1 MQIRIYL
8 ILLVA
13 LISVSSTALVIRYL
27 EDLDPVLLAFWRMLF
42 ASILLWIYSY
52 NIKNYTSYSVNRV
65 WTIIAGIFLGLH
77 FALFF
82 IGVRTTSIP
91 SATLLACTAPIF
103 TATISW
109 LKGENLSKA
118 ALLGLLLS
126 VLGIVI
132 VQGFNNDLTRG
143 NLYGNLLSLLSGL
156 CIAITFV
163 FAKKIRLTTENVVYG
178 REVFFVASLT
188 LLAFSLLTKT
198 SLFSFSKADLPW
210 FLFLGLFPSILGHN
224 MLNYTIKYLSP
235 TAVASVPL
243 GEPIIASLFSYLI
256 FFESIPFGVIA
267 GAPFIFF
274 GIFLLV
280 RQSN

>member
-8 ILLVA
+8 ILMMA
-13 LISVSSTALVIRYL
+13 LMSVSSTALVIRYL
-27 EDLDPVLLAFWRMLF
+27 EDLNPILLAFWRMLF
-42 ASILLWIYSY
+42 ASILLWIYSS
-52 NIKNYTSYSVNRV
+52 NIKSDISSYVNKAYTV
-65 WTIIAGIFLGLH
+65 IAGVFLGLH
-77 FALFF
+77 FAFFF
-82 IGVRTTSIP
+82 IGVRNTSIP

-103 TATISW
+103 TAVISW
-109 LKGENLSKA
+109 LRGEYIGKT
-118 ALLGLLLS
+118 ALLGLSLS
-126 VLGIVI
+126 ILGIMI
-132 VQGFNNDLTRG
+132 VQSLDNDLSRS
-143 NLYGNLLSLLSGL
+143 NLYGNLLSLLSGF
-156 CIAITFV
+156 CIAITFI
-163 FAKKIRLTTENVVYG
+163 FAKKIRLTTENVIYG
-178 REVFFVASLT
+178 REVFFIASLT
-188 LLAFSLLTKT
+188 LLAFSIFTKV

-256 FFESIPFGVIA
+256 FFEPVPFGVFV

-280 RQSN
+280 KQSN

>member
-1 MQIRIYL
+1 M
-8 ILLVA
+8 A

-27 EDLDPVLLAFWRMLF
+27 EDLNPILLAFWRMLF

-52 NIKNYTSYSVNRV
+52 NIKNDTSYSVNKV
-65 WTIIAGIFLGLH
+65 WTFIAGVFLGLH

-82 IGVRTTSIP
+82 IGVRNTSIP

-103 TATISW
+103 TTTISW
-109 LKGENLSKA
+109 LKGESISKA
-118 ALLGLLLS
+118 ALLGLSLS

-132 VQGFNNDLTRG
+132 VQSFDNDLTRG
-143 NLYGNLLSLLSGL
+143 HLYGNLLSLLSGL

-163 FAKKIRLTTENVVYG
+163 FAKKIRLTTENVIYG
-178 REVFFVASLT
+178 REVFFIASIT
-188 LLAFSLLTKT
+188 LLAFSLLTKA
-198 SLFSFSKADLPW
+198 SLFSFSKTDLPW

-224 MLNYTIKYLSP
+224 MLNYTIKYLTP

-243 GEPIIASLFSYLI
+243 GEPIIASLLSYLI
-256 FFESIPFGVIA
+256 FFEPISLGVIA

-280 RQSN
+280 KQSN

>member
-132 VQGFNNDLTRG
+132 VQSFNNDLTRG

-243 GEPIIASLFSYLI
+243 GEPIIASLLSYLI

-280 RQSN
+280 KQSN

>member
-1 MQIRIYL
+1 M
-8 ILLVA
+8 A

-27 EDLDPVLLAFWRMLF
+27 EDLNPVLLAFWRMLF
-42 ASILLWIYSY
+42 ASILLWVYSY
-52 NIKNYTSYSVNRV
+52 NIKSDTSYSVSRI
-65 WTIIAGIFLGLH
+65 WTIIAGVFLGLH

-82 IGVRTTSIP
+82 IGVRSTSIP
-91 SATLLACTAPIF
+91 SATLLACTAPLF

-109 LKGENLSKA
+109 LKGEYISKA
-118 ALLGLLLS
+118 ALLGLSLS
-126 VLGIVI
+126 ILGIVI
-132 VQGFNNDLTRG
+132 VQSFDNDLTRG
-143 NLYGNLLSLLSGL
+143 NLRGNLLSLLSGL

-243 GEPIIASLFSYLI
+243 GEPIIASLLSYLI

>member
-132 VQGFNNDLTRG
+132 VQSFNNDLTRG

-243 GEPIIASLFSYLI
+243 GEPIIASLLSYLI

>member
-132 VQGFNNDLTRG
+132 VQSFNNDLTRG